1 MRSRHFFSIVAAAF
15 VILFGLAADAQ
26 QGAPPPAVLVQP
38 AELRS
43 MTKQAEFVGRAE
55 ALEKVDLRARV
66 QGFLG
71 PRLFKDGDQVKEG
84 QVVFTIEKEPFEAA
98 VDQRKAQLAA
108 AQATLAN
115 ADQQLARTAELARKG
130 NAPVA
135 QLDQRTAEQGQAKAA
150 VMEAEANLRDAQIQ
164 LSYTEIKSP
173 IAGRIGRPAVSP
185 GNLVGPDTGVLTT
198 VVKDDPMQVLFS
210 VTQREMLEARD
221 SEVTGKVRAS
231 IRLADGSLYSE
242 KGRIDF
248 LDVQVNPRTDGQIVR
263 AMFPNPDD
271 ILTTGQSVRVIIE
284 EKGGD
289 KVVVIPESA
298 IAIDQTG
305 PYVFV
310 VGEDNKVEQRRLRLG
325 ARREGLAVVEE
336 GIKPGDRVVVQGQ
349 QRIRAGMTKEEVA
362 GVLPEV
368 LPAVRTWISHVN
380 PADAYVRYQTQA
392 LDSFNQTVIAQG
404 ATDMAGAL
412 KAWGDQVT
420 QAAQSAGYKVSK

>member
-1 MRSRHFFSIVAAAF
+1 MKSSHWFLAVAAQ
-15 VILFGLAADAQ
+15 LAVPIVFPVAAQ
-26 QGAPPPAVLVQP
+26 QVAPPPAVLVQP

-71 PRLFKDGDQVKEG
+71 SRLFKDGDDVKEG
-84 QVVFTIEKEPFEAA
+84 QIVFTIEKEPFEAA
-98 VDQRKAQLAA
+98 VDQRKAQLAS

-115 ADQQLARTAELARKG
+115 ADSQLQRTAELARKG
-130 NAPVA
+130 NSPIA

-164 LSYTEIKSP
+164 LSYTEIKTP
-173 IAGRIGRPAVSP
+173 ISGRIGRAAVSP
-185 GNLVGPDTGVLTT
+185 GNLIGPDSGVLAT

-210 VTQREMLEARD
+210 ETQRELLDARETD
-221 SEVTGKVRAS
+221 PTGKVRARV
-231 IRLADGSLYSE
+231 RLADDSLYGE

-248 LDVQVNPRTDGQIVR
+248 LDVQVNPKTDGQTVR

-271 ILTTGQSVRVIIE
+271 ILTSGQTVRVIIE

-289 KVVVIPESA
+289 KVVVIPQSA

-310 VGEDNKVEQRRLRLG
+310 VGQDDKVEQRRIKLG
-325 ARREGLAVVEE
+325 ANREGLAVVDK
-336 GIKPGDRVVVQGQ
+336 GIESGERVIVQGQ
-349 QRIRAGMTKEEVA
+349 QRVRAGITVTPQLASAPA
-362 GVLPEV
+362 G
-368 LPAVRTWISHVN
+368 
-380 PADAYVRYQTQA
+380 
-392 LDSFNQTVIAQG
+392 
-404 ATDMAGAL
+404 
-412 KAWGDQVT
+412 
-420 QAAQSAGYKVSK
+420 

>member
-1 MRSRHFFSIVAAAF
+1 M
-15 VILFGLAADAQ
+15 LTGLPANAQ
-26 QGAPPPAVLVQP
+26 QGGPPPAVLVQP

-71 PRLFKDGDQVKEG
+71 SRLFKDGDEVKEG

-98 VDQRKAQLAA
+98 VDQRKAQLAS

-115 ADQQLARTAELARKG
+115 ADQQLARTAELTRKG

-150 VMEAEANLRDAQIQ
+150 VMESEANLRDAQIQ
-164 LSYTEIKSP
+164 LSYTDIKSP
-173 IAGRIGRPAVSP
+173 ISGRIGRPAVSP
-185 GNLVGPDTGVLTT
+185 GNLVGPDSGVLATI
-198 VVKDDPMQVLFS
+198 VKDDPMQVLFS

-221 SEVTGKVRAS
+221 SDVTGKVRARV
-231 IRLADGSLYSE
+231 RLANGSLYSE
-242 KGRIDF
+242 KGRVDF
-248 LDVQVNPRTDGQIVR
+248 LDVQVNPRTDGQTVR

-271 ILTTGQSVRVIIE
+271 ILTSGQTVRVIIE

-289 KVVVIPESA
+289 EVLVIPESA

-310 VGEDNKVEQRRLRLG
+310 VGQDDKVEQRRLRLG
-325 ARREGLAVVEE
+325 TRREGLAVVEE
-336 GIKPGDRVVVQGQ
+336 GLKPDERVVVQGQ
-349 QRIRAGMTKEEVA
+349 QRIRAGMTVA
-362 GVLPEV
+362 PQLA
-368 LPAVRTWISHVN
+368 PA
-380 PADAYVRYQTQA
+380 PA
-392 LDSFNQTVIAQG
+392 G
-404 ATDMAGAL
+404 
-412 KAWGDQVT
+412 
-420 QAAQSAGYKVSK
+420 

>member
-1 MRSRHFFSIVAAAF
+1 MTRGWFSFAFFALSA
-15 VILFGLAADAQ
+15 LTGLPAYAQ
-26 QGAPPPAVLVQP
+26 QAGPPPAVLVQP

-71 PRLFKDGDQVKEG
+71 PRLFKDGDAVKEG
-84 QVVFTIEKEPFEAA
+84 QVIFTIEKEPFEAA

-115 ADQQLARTAELARKG
+115 ADQQLARTTELARKG

-135 QLDQRTAEQGQAKAA
+135 QLDQRTADQGQAKAA

-164 LSYTEIKSP
+164 LSYTEIKTP
-173 IAGRIGRPAVSP
+173 ISGRIGRASASP
-185 GNLVGPDTGVLTT
+185 GNLVGPDSGVLAT
-198 VVKDDPMQVLFS
+198 VVQDNPMQVLFS
-210 VTQREMLEARD
+210 VTQREMLEAKD
-221 SEVTGKVRAS
+221 SEVTGKVRARV
-231 IRLADGSLYSE
+231 RLANGSLYSE

-271 ILTTGQSVRVIIE
+271 ILTTGQTVRVIIE

-289 KVVVIPESA
+289 EVVVVPESA
-298 IAIDQTG
+298 VAIDQTG

-310 VGEDNKVEQRRLRLG
+310 VGEDDKVAQRRLRLG
-325 ARREGLAVVEE
+325 ARREGLAVVED

-349 QRIRAGMTKEEVA
+349 QRIRAGMTVA
-362 GVLPEV
+362 PQLA
-368 LPAVRTWISHVN
+368 PA
-380 PADAYVRYQTQA
+380 PA
-392 LDSFNQTVIAQG
+392 G
-404 ATDMAGAL
+404 
-412 KAWGDQVT
+412 
-420 QAAQSAGYKVSK
+420 

>member
-1 MRSRHFFSIVAAAF
+1 MTRGWFSFAFFAF
-15 VILFGLAADAQ
+15 SALAGLPAYAQ
-26 QGAPPPAVLVQP
+26 QGGPPPAVLVQP

-71 PRLFKDGDQVKEG
+71 PRLFKDGDEVKEA

-98 VDQRKAQLAA
+98 VDQRKAQLAS

-115 ADQQLARTAELARKG
+115 ADQQLARTAELTRKG

-135 QLDQRTAEQGQAKAA
+135 QLDRRTAEQGQAKAA

-173 IAGRIGRPAVSP
+173 ISGRIGRPAVSP
-185 GNLVGPDTGVLTT
+185 GNLVGPDSGVLAT

-221 SEVTGKVRAS
+221 TDVTGKVRARV
-231 IRLADGSLYSE
+231 RLANGSLYNE
-242 KGRIDF
+242 KGRVDF
-248 LDVQVNPRTDGQIVR
+248 LDVQVNPRTDGQTVR

-271 ILTTGQSVRVIIE
+271 ILTSGQTVRVIIE

-289 KVVVIPESA
+289 EVLVIPESA

-310 VGEDNKVEQRRLRLG
+310 VGQDDKVEQRRLRLG
-325 ARREGLAVVEE
+325 TRREGLAVVEE
-336 GIKPGDRVVVQGQ
+336 GLKPDERVVVQGQ
-349 QRIRAGMTKEEVA
+349 QRIRAGMTVA
-362 GVLPEV
+362 PQLSPS
-368 LPAVRTWISHVN
+368 PA
-380 PADAYVRYQTQA
+380 
-392 LDSFNQTVIAQG
+392 G
-404 ATDMAGAL
+404 
-412 KAWGDQVT
+412 
-420 QAAQSAGYKVSK
+420 

>member
-1 MRSRHFFSIVAAAF
+1 MKSSLFFLLIV
-15 VILFGLAADAQ
+15 VSLAVLVGPPVNAQ

-71 PRLFKDGDQVKEG
+71 ARLFKDGDEVKGG
-84 QVVFTIEKEPFEAA
+84 QVVFTIEREPFEAA

-108 AQATLAN
+108 AQATFAN
-115 ADQQLARTAELARKG
+115 ADQQLQRTAELARKG
-130 NAPVA
+130 NAPLA

-164 LSYTEIKSP
+164 LSYTEIKTP
-173 IAGRIGRPAVSP
+173 ISGRIGRAGVSP
-185 GNLVGPDTGVLTT
+185 GNLVGPDTGVLAT
-198 VVKDDPMQVLFS
+198 VVQEDPMQVLFS
-210 VTQREMLEARD
+210 VTQREMLEARND
-221 SEVTGKVRAS
+221 TESNGKVRARV
-231 IRLADGSLYSE
+231 RLADGSLYGE

-271 ILTTGQSVRVIIE
+271 VLTNGQTVRVIIE

-289 KVVVIPESA
+289 KVVVIPQSA
-298 IAIDQTG
+298 VAIDQTG

-310 VGEDNKVEQRRLRLG
+310 VGNDNVVEQRRVRLG
-325 ARREGLAVVEE
+325 TGREGLAIVDE
-336 GIKPGDRVVVQGQ
+336 GVKPGERVVVQGQ
-349 QRIRAGMTKEEVA
+349 QRIRAGITVA
-362 GVLPEV
+362 PQLAPP
-368 LPAVRTWISHVN
+368 PA
-380 PADAYVRYQTQA
+380 
-392 LDSFNQTVIAQG
+392 G
-404 ATDMAGAL
+404 
-412 KAWGDQVT
+412 
-420 QAAQSAGYKVSK
+420 

>member
-1 MRSRHFFSIVAAAF
+1 MSSRHFYSIVTAAF
-15 VILFGLAADAQ
+15 VILFGLAAIAQ
-26 QGAPPPAVLVQP
+26 QGAAPPAVLVQA

-43 MTKQAEFVGRAE
+43 MTKQSEFVGRAE

-71 PRLFKDGDQVKEG
+71 PRVFKDGDGVKEG
-84 QVVFTIEKEPFEAA
+84 QVVFTIEREPFEAA
-98 VDQRKAQLAA
+98 VDQRKAQLAS

-115 ADQQLARTAELARKG
+115 ADQQLARTTELARKG

-135 QLDQRTAEQGQAKAA
+135 QLDQRTAEQGQARAA
-150 VMEAEANLRDAQIQ
+150 VMEDEANLRDAQIQ
-164 LSYTEIKSP
+164 LSYTDIKSP
-173 IAGRIGRPAVSP
+173 ISGRIGRPAVSP
-185 GNLVGPDTGVLTT
+185 CNLVGPDSGVLAT

-221 SEVTGKVRAS
+221 SEVTGKVRARV
-231 IRLADGSLYSE
+231 RLANGSRYSE

-248 LDVQVNPRTDGQIVR
+248 LDVQVNPRTDGQTVR

-271 ILTTGQSVRVIIE
+271 ILTSGQTVRVIIE

-289 KVVVIPESA
+289 EVVVVPESA
-298 IAIDQTG
+298 VAIDQTG

-325 ARREGLAVVEE
+325 VRREGLAVVED

-349 QRIRAGMTKEEVA
+349 QRIRAGM
-362 GVLPEV
+362 
-368 LPAVRTWISHVN
+368 H
-380 PADAYVRYQTQA
+380 
-392 LDSFNQTVIAQG
+392 
-404 ATDMAGAL
+404 
-412 KAWGDQVT
+412 
-420 QAAQSAGYKVSK
+420 